1 MTTATQHSIRRQ
13 YGQRGNSVV
22 YVIIFMIGW
31 FAFFVVKD
39 WIKGTKDARQ
49 ERGRHQVEEQPYQDD
64 IYSNPYQRVK

>member
-1 MTTATQHSIRRQ
+1 
-13 YGQRGNSVV
+13 
-22 YVIIFMIGW
+22 MIGW

-49 ERGRHQVEEQPYQDD
+49 ERGRSQVEEQPYQDD